1 MDRESGEYSRQ
12 VAGHY
17 QEVVRYSAVHMEL
30 EVLPVEALA
39 AAAVA
44 AVDFEVVAVAADLGL
59 DTLFINLMFS

>member
-1 MDRESGEYSRQ
+1 
-12 VAGHY
+12 
-17 QEVVRYSAVHMEL
+17 MEP